1 MEKVDIFD
9 QEVGRAAIECNGNL
23 VVVFNGKKAFWFKE
37 QIESFVKEHPEAP
50 LPLSVF
56 CVAVSKVGEPCKYK
70 STGNSF
76 SFVARS
82 VSRSEALS
90 EYIMLS
96 DYEDMIFKQ
105 LYCQLSNSDSDLHLL
120 LEEIRKE
127 DDRTPSYLRNVKE
140 LEDKSLLH
148 MVVYGDEHEEIFNEG
163 LTDYRWLVEEVTYKI
178 GYSGE
183 TVFVTISH
191 TYQ

>member
-1 MEKVDIFD
+1 MKVILLPKNVWGCTGIDCYNNIP
-9 QEVGRAAIECNGNL
+9 ECYPHRAFFIECEMSIIPR
-23 VVVFNGKKAFWFKE
+23 K
-37 QIESFVKEHPEAP
+37 
-50 LPLSVF
+50 
-56 CVAVSKVGEPCKYK
+56 GE
-70 STGNSF
+70 F
-76 SFVARS
+76 
-82 VSRSEALS
+82 
-90 EYIMLS
+90 IMLS

-105 LYCQLSNSDSDLHLL
+105 LYSQLSNSVSALHLL

-127 DDRTPSYLRNVKE
+127 DNRTPSYLRNVKE

-148 MVVYGDEHEEIFNEG
+148 MVVYGDEHEEISNEG

-191 TYQ
+191 IY

>member
-1 MEKVDIFD
+1 
-9 QEVGRAAIECNGNL
+9 
-23 VVVFNGKKAFWFKE
+23 
-37 QIESFVKEHPEAP
+37 
-50 LPLSVF
+50 
-56 CVAVSKVGEPCKYK
+56 
-70 STGNSF
+70 
-76 SFVARS
+76 
-82 VSRSEALS
+82 
-90 EYIMLS
+90 MLS

-183 TVFVTISH
+183 TVLPYLTHINNKIVSVFSVNTPKSRDYFATENRESLLYFTEINSSISLFCLFPH
-191 TYQ
+191 FSHSGNHHFIVLNIILFHLLVFQRF

>member
-1 MEKVDIFD
+1 MKVILLPKNVWGCTGIDCYNNIP
-9 QEVGRAAIECNGNL
+9 ECYPHRAFFIECEMSIIPR
-23 VVVFNGKKAFWFKE
+23 K
-37 QIESFVKEHPEAP
+37 
-50 LPLSVF
+50 
-56 CVAVSKVGEPCKYK
+56 GE
-70 STGNSF
+70 F
-76 SFVARS
+76 M
-82 VSRSEALS
+82 
-90 EYIMLS
+90 MLS

-127 DDRTPSYLRNVKE
+127 DVRTPSYLRNVKE

-191 TYQ
+191 TY

>member
-1 MEKVDIFD
+1 MKVILLPKNVWGCTGIDCYNNIP
-9 QEVGRAAIECNGNL
+9 ECYPHRAFFIEC
-23 VVVFNGKKAFWFKE
+23 E
-37 QIESFVKEHPEAP
+37 MSIIP
-50 LPLSVF
+50 
-56 CVAVSKVGEPCKYK
+56 
-70 STGNSF
+70 
-76 SFVARS
+76 
-82 VSRSEALS
+82 
-90 EYIMLS
+90 
-96 DYEDMIFKQ
+96 
-105 LYCQLSNSDSDLHLL
+105 
-120 LEEIRKE
+120 RKG

-191 TYQ
+191 TY

>member
-1 MEKVDIFD
+1 
-9 QEVGRAAIECNGNL
+9 
-23 VVVFNGKKAFWFKE
+23 
-37 QIESFVKEHPEAP
+37 
-50 LPLSVF
+50 
-56 CVAVSKVGEPCKYK
+56 
-70 STGNSF
+70 
-76 SFVARS
+76 
-82 VSRSEALS
+82 
-90 EYIMLS
+90 MLS

-183 TVFVTISH
+183 TVFVPYLTHINNKIVSVFSVNTPKAETISLFCLFPH
-191 TYQ
+191 FSHSGNHHFIVLNIILFHLLVFQRF

>member
-1 MEKVDIFD
+1 
-9 QEVGRAAIECNGNL
+9 
-23 VVVFNGKKAFWFKE
+23 
-37 QIESFVKEHPEAP
+37 
-50 LPLSVF
+50 
-56 CVAVSKVGEPCKYK
+56 
-70 STGNSF
+70 
-76 SFVARS
+76 
-82 VSRSEALS
+82 
-90 EYIMLS
+90 MLS

-120 LEEIRKE
+120 SEEIRKE

-191 TYQ
+191 TY

>member
-1 MEKVDIFD
+1 
-9 QEVGRAAIECNGNL
+9 
-23 VVVFNGKKAFWFKE
+23 
-37 QIESFVKEHPEAP
+37 
-50 LPLSVF
+50 
-56 CVAVSKVGEPCKYK
+56 
-70 STGNSF
+70 
-76 SFVARS
+76 
-82 VSRSEALS
+82 
-90 EYIMLS
+90 MLS

-105 LYCQLSNSDSDLHLL
+105 LYSQLSNSDSDLHLL

-127 DDRTPSYLRNVKE
+127 DNRTPSYLK

-191 TYQ
+191 TY

>member
-1 MEKVDIFD
+1 MRKFFKDNIWLFALV
-9 QEVGRAAIECNGNL
+9 AAIL
-23 VVVFNGKKAFWFKE
+23 VIQGILGYYRKN
-37 QIESFVKEHPEAP
+37 Q
-50 LPLSVF
+50 
-56 CVAVSKVGEPCKYK
+56 VAEMSIIPRKGE
-70 STGNSF
+70 F
-76 SFVARS
+76 
-82 VSRSEALS
+82 
-90 EYIMLS
+90 IMLS

-191 TYQ
+191 TY

>member
-191 TYQ
+191 TY